1 MALTNAEKQAA
12 HRARQAQALTDMAA
26 VIERQSREIADLQ
39 ARVADLA
46 AQLQKETAAKHAM
59 ELRMLK
65 AQLKAK

>member
-12 HRARQAQALTDMAA
+12 HRARQTQALADMAT
-26 VIERQSREIADLQ
+26 VIERQSAEIAGLQ

-46 AQLQKETAAKHAM
+46 AQLQKETNAKHAL
-59 ELRMLK
+59 EVRLLK

>member
-12 HRARQAQALTDMAA
+12 HRQRQAQALADMAT
-26 VIERQSREIADLQ
+26 VIERQSAEIAGLH

-46 AQLQKETAAKHAM
+46 AQLQKATEVKHAL
-59 ELRMLK
+59 EVKLLK

>member
-12 HRARQAQALTDMAA
+12 HRQRQAQALADMAT
-26 VIERQSREIADLQ
+26 VIERQSAEIAGLQ

-59 ELRMLK
+59 ELKMLR

>member
-12 HRARQAQALTDMAA
+12 HRARQAQAMTDMAT
-26 VIERQSREIADLQ
+26 VIERQSREIAELQ

-46 AQLQKETAAKHAM
+46 AQLQKETNAKHAL
-59 ELRMLK
+59 EVRLLK

>member
-12 HRARQAQALTDMAA
+12 HRARQAQALADMAA
-26 VIERQSREIADLQ
+26 VIERQSAEIVGLQ

-59 ELRMLK
+59 ELKMLR